1 MPYRNTS
8 NKKTAWLQ
16 SVLPYSVALGP
27 VSTIIQLLIL
37 DLHGTV
43 IDVGI
48 ALTIYNI
55 ITIPA
60 SIFWGFITD
69 RFNKRKP
76 LILLS
81 YVLTAGVLL
90 AFFFAATV
98 YSLFL
103 LYGVFSLATTASTT
117 PLNLLVMET
126 QRKKKWANSF
136 ARLSMVT
143 SIGQT
148 AGLILSMIWTS
159 IYQLSYLVIALAVL
173 SLVSAALSQ
182 IMIKEPAIAFERQV
196 IAMTKVSLF
205 ERLKMVPHFFLKVP
219 RLNDFKHTYRTLR
232 YDLTRQISVIYL
244 SIFGFY
250 IASGLFNTSLIP
262 SLQANQISSFLI
274 FLVTTIGMLIQIV
287 SFKYA
292 GAYIEKLSLAKASI
306 VGLALRAVAYGVL
319 GVFAFIVSG
328 IWYFVAV
335 IIFYPLAAGVAYSIY
350 YTASNTMVFNTLGH
364 MGQGSS
370 LGVYSAFVGIA
381 MMSGSLI
388 SGFTSFYV
396 GYSATFILSSAF
408 LAISLWLISMSFHKR
423 V

>member
-1 MPYRNTS
+1 VSYRNTS

-37 DLHGTV
+37 DLQGTV

-81 YVLTAGVLL
+81 YILTAGVLL

-98 YSLFL
+98 YSLSL

-117 PLNLLVMET
+117 PLNLLVMEA

-136 ARLSMVT
+136 ARLSMMT

-205 ERLKMVPHFFLKVP
+205 ERLKMVPHFFLKF
-219 RLNDFKHTYRTLR
+219 RD
-232 YDLTRQISVIYL
+232 
-244 SIFGFY
+244 
-250 IASGLFNTSLIP
+250 
-262 SLQANQISSFLI
+262 
-274 FLVTTIGMLIQIV
+274 
-287 SFKYA
+287 
-292 GAYIEKLSLAKASI
+292 
-306 VGLALRAVAYGVL
+306 
-319 GVFAFIVSG
+319 
-328 IWYFVAV
+328 
-335 IIFYPLAAGVAYSIY
+335 
-350 YTASNTMVFNTLGH
+350 
-364 MGQGSS
+364 
-370 LGVYSAFVGIA
+370 
-381 MMSGSLI
+381 
-388 SGFTSFYV
+388 
-396 GYSATFILSSAF
+396 
-408 LAISLWLISMSFHKR
+408 
-423 V
+423 